1 MKFTISD
8 KFLTKL
14 NKGVKLREWWFT
26 NHTAKKM
33 WKRIEKIYKTY
44 YKQTHSITPIEQLR
58 IYPEDFKKLP
68 NETIECG
75 LNLFVKQG
83 GLKSWNKQTVQN
95 ADIYLVVFNN
105 ENRSQERFS
114 NTKNTILS
122 RIPQEIDLNSV
133 NVEPIT
139 QSPEDVH
146 TSSETNNETPT
157 NTNIKVDS
165 TSLINPEQEIYED
178 DAENF
183 EAEYAEDDYDNPGSP
198 F

>member
-58 IYPEDFKKLP
+58 IYPEDFKKLS
-68 NETIECG
+68 NETIERG

-122 RIPQEIDLNSV
+122 RIPQEIDLNKV
-133 NVEPIT
+133 KLEPI
-139 QSPEDVH
+139 SGVY
-146 TSSETNNETPT
+146 TNPGANRIEIDKPTKTTEVNSTPT
-157 NTNIKVDS
+157 
-165 TSLINPEQEIYED
+165 NPEQEICED

-183 EAEYAEDDYDNPGSP
+183 EAEYAEDDYDNPDAP

>member
-14 NKGVKLREWWFT
+14 NRRVKWRERWFSQ
-26 NHTAKKM
+26 HTAKKM

-58 IYPEDFKKLP
+58 IYPEDFKKLS
-68 NETIECG
+68 NETIERG

-83 GLKSWNKQTVQN
+83 GLKSWSKQTVQN

-114 NTKNTILS
+114 DTKNTILS
-122 RIPQEIDLNSV
+122 RIPQEIDLNKV
-133 NVEPIT
+133 ELEPIS
-139 QSPEDVH
+139 QPESGVY
-146 TSSETNNETPT
+146 TKPGKNELEADKLTKTTEVNSTPT
-157 NTNIKVDS
+157 NS
-165 TSLINPEQEIYED
+165 EQEIYED

-183 EAEYAEDDYDNPGSP
+183 EAEDDYDNPDSP